1 MKNVLLA
8 IFGVIIG
15 VFIGGTVNMGIIMLS
30 DSIIPLPAGVDGSDM
45 NSLAAGMHLFEPKN
59 FIMPFLAHALGTF
72 AGAFIAGFVARKY
85 KLQVG
90 LTVGGIFLFGGI
102 SMAISLPAPMWFNV
116 TDIVFAYL
124 PMGWLASRMIKKKA

>member
-1 MKNVLLA
+1 MKNVFLA

-30 DSIIPLPAGVDGSDM
+30 DSIIPLPAGVNGSDM

-59 FIMPFLAHALGTF
+59 FIMPFLAHALGTL

-90 LTVGGIFLFGGI
+90 LTVGCIFLLGGI
-102 SMAISLPAPMWFNV
+102 SMAMSLSAPMWFNV

-124 PMGWLASRMIKKKA
+124 PMGWLASRLIKKKA